1 MRTNLPELF
10 RSFAI
15 PAYRFATPSKSFRIP
30 SLALFHSF
38 FRSPE
43 LPEYFCTLKFHFGF
57 LFCHR
62 CLIFKVLS
70 PPLSRSGLPI
80 LSNSLPFVNTF
91 FKKIS
96 KFLRFF
102 LEAFFTHY
110 ILSSASLLYTIFLLT
125 DRYIILCFAATYSQK
140 QKNKRGI
147 SKCITKNPHLPGLR
161 SHGRFS

>member
-70 PPLSRSGLPI
+70 PPLSRSGLLI
-80 LSNSLPFVNTF
+80 FSYSLPFVNTF
-91 FKKIS
+91 FKLFSTFFTCLKTAPGVPVFLHLEQEFVPRTKADES
-96 KFLRFF
+96 LRFVRIQSTA
-102 LEAFFTHY
+102 LRRVT
-110 ILSSASLLYTIFLLT
+110 
-125 DRYIILCFAATYSQK
+125 AAVTQ
-140 QKNKRGI
+140 
-147 SKCITKNPHLPGLR
+147 
-161 SHGRFS
+161 